1 MAKVSTRNQKVGRD
15 PPVEKHCFK
24 CLICF
29 IKVKYI
35 LYQGRQ
41 DSFDLGPNLEITFHL
56 GQLYLPD
63 LITYVQNSI
72 FYTIHN
78 LFFHWWLY
86 GHKFGICFVFH
97 VAKMVPGSKNN
108 KLEGYMRPARCNLPR
123 SVIVFVIKLEKKLEL
138 IGSFLLDKLICCC
151 K

>member
-1 MAKVSTRNQKVGRD
+1 MAKASTRNQKVGRD

-72 FYTIHN
+72 CYTIHN
-78 LFFHWWLY
+78 LFFSLVVIWSQIWHMFCFSVWQKWSREAKIISWKATC
-86 GHKFGICFVFH
+86 GQHAAIC
-97 VAKMVPGSKNN
+97 PG
-108 KLEGYMRPARCNLPR
+108 L
-123 SVIVFVIKLEKKLEL
+123 
-138 IGSFLLDKLICCC
+138 
-151 K
+151 